1 MESENT
7 YLLDKE
13 LNDLLADQIKE
24 YTNLSYLYDYL
35 IDNDKEINK
44 ELFNIVLEHY
54 EDIITIDYISL
65 NPYPTY
71 EKINKDI
78 NNKLN
83 EKLYLYSKMIYE
95 NIINMDDIITIFK
108 EINNKEDILLIIEV
122 LNNYTPFNINYLY
135 EDRSLLLRCNND
147 IYNNII
153 NNLKE
158 KLNYYY
164 NKYTE
169 LIN

>member
-1 MESENT
+1 
-7 YLLDKE
+7 
-13 LNDLLADQIKE
+13 
-24 YTNLSYLYDYL
+24 
-35 IDNDKEINK
+35 
-44 ELFNIVLEHY
+44 
-54 EDIITIDYISL
+54 
-65 NPYPTY
+65 
-71 EKINKDI
+71 
-78 NNKLN
+78 
-83 EKLYLYSKMIYE
+83 MIYE

-108 EINNKEDILLIIEV
+108 EIKNNADILLIIEV

-158 KLNYYY
+158 KLNDYY